1 MAEGRTSELYLHRSS
16 GLNAPFKSVRT
27 MTHSGDPTL
36 WPPSECLFK
45 EYRMLDSLKSP
56 LALVGRVLLA
66 LMFVKSG
73 FGKLGNIDGTA
84 AYIASGGLPMPTVL
98 ALLVGL
104 LELSGGLALIVGFK
118 ARWAALALG
127 VFTLLASV
135 LFHKFW
141 AVPAEQQMVQQ
152 LMFLKNMAV
161 AGGMF
166 MVAALGAGPLSFDN
180 RSAVAGGRTVLN

>member
-1 MAEGRTSELYLHRSS
+1 
-16 GLNAPFKSVRT
+16 
-27 MTHSGDPTL
+27 
-36 WPPSECLFK
+36 
-45 EYRMLDSLKSP
+45 MLDSLKPP
-56 LALVGRVLLA
+56 LVLLGRVLLA
-66 LMFVKSG
+66 LMFVKAG

-84 AYIASGGLPMPTVL
+84 AYIASGGLPMPAVL
-98 ALLVGL
+98 AVLVGL
-104 LELSGGLALIVGFK
+104 LELVGGIALIVGFK

-141 AVPAEQQMVQQ
+141 AVPEAQQTVQQ

-166 MVAALGAGPLSFDN
+166 MVAALGAGPLSVDN
-180 RSAVAGGRTVLN
+180 RSAAASGRPVLN

>member
-1 MAEGRTSELYLHRSS
+1 
-16 GLNAPFKSVRT
+16 
-27 MTHSGDPTL
+27 
-36 WPPSECLFK
+36 
-45 EYRMLDSLKSP
+45 MLDSLKSP
-56 LALVGRVLLA
+56 MALIGRVLLA

-84 AYIASGGLPMPTVL
+84 AYIASGGLPLPAVL
-98 ALLVGL
+98 AVLVGL
-104 LELSGGLALIVGFK
+104 FELLGGLALAVGFK

-152 LMFLKNMAV
+152 LLFLKNMAV

-166 MVAALGAGPLSFDN
+166 MVAALGAGPASLDS
-180 RSAVAGGRTVLN
+180 RVATGSGRPVLN